1 MAIDVLTSNAPVEF
15 HQHDYI
21 PYRLLHNSTRSYD
34 QSVMVTK
41 PSLKRQML
49 ALTDDSTIFFFF
61 GGGVRLPSSI
71 LSILLNISI
80 VRKSGALRF
89 EPGTA
94 RCEVRMLPLCYAANS
109 HQLPSYTYST
119 IK

>member
-61 GGGVRLPSSI
+61 WGGEFDYLLAFLAYCSI
-71 LSILLNISI
+71 
-80 VRKSGALRF
+80 F
-89 EPGTA
+89 
-94 RCEVRMLPLCYAANS
+94 PL
-109 HQLPSYTYST
+109 
-119 IK
+119 